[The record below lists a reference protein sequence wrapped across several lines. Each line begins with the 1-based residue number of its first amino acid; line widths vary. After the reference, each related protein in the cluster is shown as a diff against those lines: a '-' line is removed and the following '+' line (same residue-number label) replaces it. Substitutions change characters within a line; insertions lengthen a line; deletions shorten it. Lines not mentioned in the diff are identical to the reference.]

1 MWCEEGWC
9 GHYRDGTEQSFPE
22 EPPIDQCALSA
33 SRPINTVDV
42 SVLSN
47 EAFFEN
53 YEGQEDIPMFS
64 QLEEFVFSEFFNKY
78 YDMWEQNLEWKWMWN
93 ICEQEHEEIKSEN
106 WQVIMLRPVI
116 NKKSTKPAE
125 NLQRIL
131 IALWYLNWDNLDPSR
146 SYNHELWI
154 REINILYLGVLW
166 QAEHMA
172 VRQFQA
178 NNNLNPTWI
187 IGNQEKNI
195 LYSQIFKIFHKF
207 E

>member
-9 GHYRDGTEQSFPE
+9 GHYRDGTEQFFPE
-22 EPPIDQCALSA
+22 EPLIDQCALST
-33 SRPINTVDV
+33 SRLINTVDV
-42 SVLSN
+42 SALSN
-47 EAFFEN
+47 EEFFEN
-53 YEGQEDIPMFS
+53 YEGQEYIPMFS
-64 QLEEFVFSEFFNKY
+64 QLEEFMSSNFFHEY
-78 YDMWEQNLEWKWMWN
+78 YDMWEQDLEWKWMWN

-116 NKKSTKPAE
+116 NKKSIKPAE

-131 IALWYLNWDNLDPSR
+131 IALWYLNWDNLNPSR

-154 REINILYLGVLW
+154 RETSILYLGILW